1 MILITGGGG
10 FIGLNLARDLIDR
23 GQEVLLVRR
32 HSFQAP
38 SFLTP
43 YVDKQVKIA
52 LGDIGELPF
61 LYRII
66 KEYHVDSI
74 IHAASLHERTGTLYR
89 TLKSNLDGTAEIL
102 EAARIFGV
110 RRVTFLSSVAV
121 YMTTRSMET
130 LREENDLPL
139 ESPGYISATKKAGE
153 QICQLYA
160 REYKLSI
167 PIVRPPMVWGPMYHS
182 GLQQQHA
189 MVENAVAGKPTD
201 LSQVYGERKLIY
213 VYVRDCAKAISLVHL
228 APSLK
233 HDVYNISDGES
244 RTLADFAKAIREV
257 IPSAQIKLGTTRSEK
272 DPDLP
277 PMSIERI
284 KEDVDFAPD
293 YDLKRGVKAYIDWIR
308 DGKYS

>member
-32 HSFQAP
+32 HTFEAP

-52 LGDIGELPF
+52 VGDIGELPF

-66 KEYHVDSI
+66 KEYNADSI
-74 IHAASLHERTGTLYR
+74 IHAASLHERTGTLYK
-89 TLKSNLDGTAEIL
+89 TLKSNLDGTTEIL
-102 EAARIFGV
+102 EAAQIFGV

-130 LREENDLPL
+130 LHEDKDLPL
-139 ESPGYISATKKAGE
+139 QSFGYISATKKAGE

-160 REYKLSI
+160 KEYKLSI
-167 PIVRPPMVWGPMYHS
+167 PIVRPPLVWGPMYHS
-182 GLQQQHA
+182 GLQHQQA

-201 LSQVYGERKLIY
+201 LSQVYGERKMVY
-213 VYVRDCAKAISLVHL
+213 VYVRDCAKAISLIHL

-233 HDVYNISDGES
+233 HDIYNISDGES
-244 RTLADFAKAIREV
+244 RTLADFAKAIREA

-272 DPDLP
+272 DSDLP

-284 KEDVDFAPD
+284 KEDVGFTPD
-293 YDLKRGVKAYIDWIR
+293 YDLKRGVKAYIDWVR
-308 DGKYS
+308 DRKYN

>member
-10 FIGLNLARDLIDR
+10 FIGLNLARDLVDR

-43 YVDKQVKIA
+43 YMDKQVKIA

-66 KEYHVDSI
+66 KEYQVDSI
-74 IHAASLHERTGTLYR
+74 IHAASLHERTGTLYK
-89 TLKSNLDGTAEIL
+89 TLKSNLDGTTEIL
-102 EAARIFGV
+102 EAARIFSL

-121 YMTTRSMET
+121 YMTPRSMET

-139 ESPGYISATKKAGE
+139 ESPGYIAATKKAGE
-153 QICQLYA
+153 QICRLYA

-167 PIVRPPMVWGPMYHS
+167 PMVRPPMVWGPMYHS

-257 IPSAQIKLGTTRSEK
+257 IPSAQIKLGTTRSDK
-272 DPDLP
+272 DSDLP

-284 KEDVDFAPD
+284 KEDVGFTPD

-308 DGKYS
+308 DGKYN